1 MGWHK
6 NLVHQQLHLR
16 IFLRLGGGGT
26 PSAVVAD
33 LAVVVEVAVS
43 RGDRRLGDAV
53 EEVVVVA
60 AGRAGVAAGAK
71 KPSRHRGRRWR
82 LRLRFQGP
90 FFGASG
96 HREFLLNFSH
106 V

>member
-1 MGWHK
+1 MGYHIH
-6 NLVHQQLHLR
+6 LVHDQLHLR

-26 PSAVVAD
+26 PSAVVVD
-33 LAVVVEVAVS
+33 LAVVVKVAA

-71 KPSRHRGRRWR
+71 KPSRHRGRRRR